1 MIPLRDRPAPFQ
13 HPLRDLFL
21 IALNSVI
28 FLFESALTPESL
40 KTLLYQL
47 GMVPAH
53 ITALVS
59 GVGNVGFVSAFLPAL
74 TSMFL
79 HGSWMHVIGN
89 MWFLWIFGDNIE
101 DYLGHF
107 KFLLFYLACG
117 LGAAFFQVI
126 LTPHSRCPRWEPAV
140 RLRGFRGLLRT
151 FSQSPSFNL
160 VSNFLHVLLARMGHA
175 RILVRNAIFEWR
187 RDFPGLLQ
195 RCKGRG
201 SFLGSRGRFRSWDC
215 PDQNLA

>member
-1 MIPLRDRPAPFQ
+1 MIPLRDDQPRFSTPYVTY
-13 HPLRDLFL
+13 FL

-59 GVGNVGFVSAFLPAL
+59 GVGNVGFVSVFLPAL

-126 LTPHSRCPRWEPAV
+126 LPHIRACPRWEPAV
-140 RLRGFRGLLRT
+140 RLRGF
-151 FSQSPSFNL
+151 
-160 VSNFLHVLLARMGHA
+160 
-175 RILVRNAIFEWR
+175 
-187 RDFPGLLQ
+187 
-195 RCKGRG
+195 
-201 SFLGSRGRFRSWDC
+201 
-215 PDQNLA
+215 